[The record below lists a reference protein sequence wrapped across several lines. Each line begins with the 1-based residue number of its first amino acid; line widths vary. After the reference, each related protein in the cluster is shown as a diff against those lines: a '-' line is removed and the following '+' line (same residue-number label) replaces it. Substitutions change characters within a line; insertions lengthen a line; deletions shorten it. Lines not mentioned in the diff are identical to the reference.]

1 MRSPLDY
8 LLAACGTGAGIG
20 CAYYLLKHGFDGPD
34 TFATPLLFSVPAG
47 LAALTGLFFASLLV
61 RSAAKAV
68 LVGLLV
74 LGATATFATEV
85 VLSFEGLASSSR
97 PLWSFDSVSPAAR
110 QGAAELARSFG
121 VKVDARDRSEKVE
134 ELRGRGV
141 DAVPGLMLADILGA
155 DSHAETSDDRFKLIP
170 IGGISNALTVLCN
183 ETGQFVTYT
192 SDEHGLRNPPGVW
205 TAPRADLAA
214 VGQSLVQG
222 FCVADGQ
229 GFVDLLRARY
239 PVTLNLGISG
249 ESALLQLAAIRE
261 YLPPLQPKIVL
272 WFFTEGQDLNDLY
285 EESRHPLV
293 KRYLEPTFTQNLP
306 SRQAEIDHALRR
318 SQAEQRSSPQLP
330 PSSTSSAF
338 FYRSLGM
345 LKLWHVR
352 EKLDLAYG
360 INGVDRRAWSALTLL
375 DDTLTR
381 ADNLAR
387 SWGGRLYFVY
397 LPSWTRYRNGSIG
410 PERERTAV
418 LSVVES
424 LRIPIIDLEPV
435 FRGQEDPLSL
445 FPFRRFGHYNEA
457 GNRIVAATVLKTLS
471 PGSGDE
477 HVTAGSQ

>member
-8 LLAACGTGAGIG
+8 LLAACGTVAGIA

-61 RSAAKAV
+61 RPAAKAV
-68 LVGLLV
+68 LVGLFL
-74 LGATATFATEV
+74 LGATGTFATEV

-97 PLWSFDSVSPAAR
+97 PLWNFDSFSPAAR

-121 VKVDARDRSEKVE
+121 VKIDARDRSELLE

-141 DAVPGLMLADILGA
+141 DAVPALMLASILRA
-155 DSHAETSDDRFKLIP
+155 DSPAETSDDHGKLIP

-214 VGQSLVQG
+214 VGQSLIQG
-222 FCVADGQ
+222 HCVADGK
-229 GFVDLLRARY
+229 GFVDLLRAHY

-261 YLPPLQPKIVL
+261 YLPPLRPKVVL

-285 EESRHPLV
+285 EESTHPLV
-293 KRYLEPTFTQNLP
+293 KRYLEPTFTQNLL

-318 SQAEQRSSPQLP
+318 FQPEPRPPQLP
-330 PSSTSSAF
+330 PSSTPSAF
-338 FYRSLGM
+338 FQRSLGM

-360 INGVDRRAWSALTLL
+360 INGVDRRAWSVLTLL
-375 DDTLTR
+375 EDTLTR
-381 ADNLAR
+381 ADDLAS

-418 LSVVES
+418 LNVVNR
-424 LRIPIIDLEPV
+424 LKIPVIDLEPV
-435 FRGQEDPLSL
+435 FREQEDPLSL
-445 FPFRRFGHYNEA
+445 FPFRRFGHYNEV
-457 GNRIVAATVLKTLS
+457 GNQVVAATVLRCI
-471 PGSGDE
+471 
-477 HVTAGSQ
+477 SQDHRSSDAQ